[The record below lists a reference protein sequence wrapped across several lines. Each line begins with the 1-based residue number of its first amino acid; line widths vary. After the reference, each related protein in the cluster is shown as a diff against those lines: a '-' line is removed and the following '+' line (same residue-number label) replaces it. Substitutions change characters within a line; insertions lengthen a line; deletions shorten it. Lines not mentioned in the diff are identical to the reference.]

1 MAKMKAIL
9 VAVDG
14 SDTSDRAV
22 RHALDLI
29 EAGLAA
35 ELHLLNVQPNLG
47 GAISTFVSKEQIDS
61 HHREEG
67 NKALASA
74 VELAKKAGVAAKVHI
89 GVGRQGEVVG
99 DFVAQAR
106 RRPGRHRHARPY
118 RPRRRAAG
126 LGGAG
131 RDRPRQGAGHAGEI
145 SLGCWSA
152 RKA

>member
-29 EAGLAA
+29 DAGLAA

-47 GAISTFVSKEQIDS
+47 GAISTFVSKDQIDA

-67 NKALASA
+67 HKALVTAT
-74 VELAKKAGVAAKVHI
+74 EIAKKAGVAVKVHI
-89 GVGRQGEVVG
+89 GVGRQGQVAS
-99 DFVAQAR
+99 DFVAKLE
-106 RRPGRHRHARPY
+106 
-118 RPRRRAAG
+118 AG
-126 LGGAG
+126 LVVIGTRGHTGLAG
-131 RDRPRQGAGHAGEI
+131 VL
-145 SLGCWSA
+145 LGSVA
-152 RKA
+152 QDVIAHVEVPVTLVK

>member
-14 SDTSDRAV
+14 SGTSDRAV

-47 GAISTFVSKEQIDS
+47 GAISSFVSREQIDT

-67 NKALASA
+67 HKALATA
-74 VELAKKAGVAAKVHI
+74 VEITKQAGVAAKIHI
-89 GVGRQGEVVG
+89 GVGRQGEVAD
-99 DFVAQAR
+99 DFVAKL
-106 RRPGRHRHARPY
+106 G
-118 RPRRRAAG
+118 AG
-126 LGGAG
+126 LVVIGTRGHTGFAG
-131 RDRPRQGAGHAGEI
+131 VL
-145 SLGCWSA
+145 LGSVA
-152 RKA
+152 QDVIAHVKVPVTLVK